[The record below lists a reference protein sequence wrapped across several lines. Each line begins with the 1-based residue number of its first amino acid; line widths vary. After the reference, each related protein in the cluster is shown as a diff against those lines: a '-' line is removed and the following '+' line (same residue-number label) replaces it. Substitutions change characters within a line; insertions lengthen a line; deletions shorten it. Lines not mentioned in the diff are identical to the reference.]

1 MKKTIILYGLALA
14 ALVTL
19 LKVFEYQYFVRDLS
33 QEFYIGLIAVLFT
46 GVGIWSGLRL
56 TQKKIV
62 VLTPDFKLDERM
74 LERTGLSKREH
85 EVLGLI
91 SQGLSN
97 QEIADKL
104 FVSVNTVK
112 SHLSSL
118 FLKLE
123 VGRRTQAIQK
133 GKALKLIP

>member
-1 MKKTIILYGLALA
+1 MKKTILLYGAALA
-14 ALVTL
+14 GLIIL
-19 LKVFEYQYFVRDLS
+19 LKVFEYRYYVRDLS
-33 QEFYIGLIAVLFT
+33 QEFYIGLIAVVFT
-46 GVGIWSGLRL
+46 AVGVWSGLRL
-56 TQKKIV
+56 TRKKIV
-62 VLTPDFKLDERM
+62 VLTPDFKLDTAM
-74 LERTGLSKREH
+74 LERIGLSKREH

-91 SQGLSN
+91 SKGLSN

-123 VGRRTQAIQK
+123 VSRRTQAIQR
-133 GKALKLIP
+133 GKEMKLIP